1 MIKIFL
7 FSCLYKILPVHPADA
22 CHIPL
27 SSPQTFDLLTGCTVN
42 PMS

>member
-7 FSCLYKILPVHPADA
+7 FTCLRKILPVHSAEA